1 MKICVQIPCQLD
13 QGETQTQCLKYVGV
27 TNIFLRFLYAIGE
40 KMLHFLGHDTVGK
53 MMFTKKWLSGNWAS
67 PIFGKNKVPAP
78 IATLRNLNIV
88 QNGKSSKPAFRS
100 MFMWKS
106 RFQGF
111 KFVGIFRKASLFSFW
126 ASGIA
131 AFRTLFL
138 LKPRTQVYHKI
149 SQENS
154 NLKGS

>member
-1 MKICVQIPCQLD
+1 M
-13 QGETQTQCLKYVGV
+13 QTAGSRHCCRVLAFRTGCLSDCARKPGS
-27 TNIFLRFLYAIGE
+27 
-40 KMLHFLGHDTVGK
+40 FLGDVCSSHMVLRGK
-53 MMFTKKWLSGNWAS
+53 K
-67 PIFGKNKVPAP
+67 KVPAP

-131 AFRTLFL
+131 AFRTLLF

>member
-53 MMFTKKWLSGNWAS
+53 MMFTKKWLSGNWAP

-88 QNGKSSKPAFRS
+88 QNGKSSKLAGKPACFH
-100 MFMWKS
+100 FGTVEL
-106 RFQGF
+106 RFSGP
-111 KFVGIFRKASLFSFW
+111 LFFFSKETNF
-126 ASGIA
+126 II
-131 AFRTLFL
+131 RDIL
-138 LKPRTQVYHKI
+138 LK
-149 SQENS
+149 
-154 NLKGS
+154 